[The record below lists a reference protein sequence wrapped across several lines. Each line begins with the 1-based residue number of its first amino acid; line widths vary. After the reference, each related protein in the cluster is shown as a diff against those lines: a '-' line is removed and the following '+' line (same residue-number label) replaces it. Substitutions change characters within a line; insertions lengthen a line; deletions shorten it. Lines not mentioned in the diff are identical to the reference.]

1 MLLNGTCKNGEKQK
15 KQVIIWNISSR
26 VEDNGFRSWH
36 MVVLFGCGC
45 LPSEQRNRSRRVAHD
60 RYAVAWSK
68 ADTPLVRDKEYTA
81 AIVSSVLVSSAM
93 LSSLC
98 LVRHTD
104 RRRGSVVVP
113 RACRCHDGALVRGG
127 ITTVLDP
134 VGRTCGSCRAVR
146 APRPM
151 ERKGQ
156 VEKNAQQ
163 ACPGAVPSFSSL
175 GPGSGSAS
183 SDPAASV
190 NAPAR
195 GQPHPPR
202 WWHPHCGDLAVRTRV
217 ECVASA

>member
-15 KQVIIWNISSR
+15 KQLRIWNVSSR

-36 MVVLFGCGC
+36 MVVLFGCSC
-45 LPSEQRNRSRRVAHD
+45 LPSEQRNRSRGVAHD
-60 RYAVAWSK
+60 QHAVAWSK
-68 ADTPLVRDKEYTA
+68 ADTPLARDKEYTA

-104 RRRGSVVVP
+104 HRRGSVVVP

-146 APRPM
+146 APHPM

-156 VEKNAQQ
+156 VEKTPSRRA
-163 ACPGAVPSFSSL
+163 PGLFHPSHPL
-175 GPGSGSAS
+175 GP
-183 SDPAASV
+183 
-190 NAPAR
+190 AP
-195 GQPHPPR
+195 GPPR
-202 WWHPHCGDLAVRTRV
+202 RPQLPVLTRLREVNPILRAGGILIV
-217 ECVASA
+217 ETLLFARA